1 VSLQAYERARGS
13 EARCDPP
20 AWTALGRAALLLV
33 AALALAAGCLGTA
46 DPDEGTDDAAPGNGS
61 DDRPALE
68 APVFEDPVPVTETN
82 AAEPHA
88 IAAPDGT
95 RYVLDFRDLYRAT
108 GDGYEPVDDPFEDG
122 GDSDLLV
129 DDGGRLHY
137 VGMATDDGGPQLPYH
152 VRDANGTWDSRDL
165 APNASSVDRPWIDGE
180 GDRLVVTYNDFEAGV
195 NRVMISEDGG
205 DTWSDPIDLPD
216 PFAPR
221 VGPPVV
227 HGDAIVQPWRAGAS
241 LYAAV
246 STDAGETWVL
256 AEGPETGD
264 ELVGS
269 PTAAVDAAGT
279 LYLAQANGSAQRNLD
294 QERVQPR
301 IRVWS
306 SPDLGATW
314 SDPVRVDGL
323 DPTAADEDTTAIFP
337 WVVAG
342 EPGRVLVAYYEDA
355 TGTDPGS
362 PTGAWFP
369 AVSTSTTADR
379 ADAEWTGVRLTDLPV
394 KNGSMCTRGAGC
406 TSEDW
411 RFRDYFT
418 ATLLPDGHPYVAFVR
433 DTAPASPTNP
443 SQPGAPVPVEVV
455 AVRGVDGWTG
465 R

>member
-1 VSLQAYERARGS
+1 MG
-13 EARCDPP
+13 PP
-20 AWTALGRAALLLV
+20 ACTALGRAALLLV

-46 DPDEGTDDAAPGNGS
+46 DPDEGTDEVAPGNGT
-61 DDRPALE
+61 DERPALK

-137 VGMATDDGGPQLPYH
+137 VGMGVQDDAPLLPYH
-152 VRDANGTWDSRDL
+152 LRDANGTWHSRDL

-195 NRVMISEDGG
+195 NRVLVSEDGD

-227 HGDAIVQPWRAGAS
+227 HGDAIVQPWRSSQG
-241 LYAAV
+241 LQLAV
-246 STDAGETWVL
+246 STDGGASWGL
-256 AEGPETGD
+256 ATGPDPD
-264 ELVGS
+264 EQLVGG
-269 PTAAVDAAGT
+269 PTAAIDAAGT
-279 LYLAQANGSAQRNLD
+279 LYLAQASGPVQRNLNGS
-294 QERVQPR
+294 QVHPR
-301 IRVWS
+301 IHVWS
-306 SPDLGATW
+306 STDLGAKW
-314 SDPVRVDGL
+314 SDPHRVDGL
-323 DPTAADEDTTAIFP
+323 DPTALDEDTTAIFP
-337 WVVAG
+337 WVAAG
-342 EPGRVLVAYYEDA
+342 EPGRVLVAFYEDA

-362 PTGAWFP
+362 PAGAWFA
-369 AVSTSTTADR
+369 AVGVSTTADR
-379 ADAEWTGVRLTDLPV
+379 ADPKWTGVRLTDTPV
-394 KNGSMCTRGAGC
+394 KNGSMCTDGAGC
-406 TSEDW
+406 TTEDW

-418 ATLLPDGHPYVAFVR
+418 ATLLPDEHPYVAFVR
-433 DTAPASPTNP
+433 DTVPASPTNP
-443 SQPGAPVPVEVV
+443 SQPGAPVPVGVV
-455 AVRGVDGWTG
+455 ATHATAGWTG
-465 R
+465 H